1 MSPDQRQRLK
11 DIPGA
16 LKRLSDEAKSIL
28 ESDGYL
34 ASASQWQ
41 SDMFSSIAKLAAVI
55 REATGDST
63 LSI

>member
-11 DIPGA
+11 EIPVA
-16 LKRLSDEAKSIL
+16 LKNLSDEAKTIL

-34 ASASQWQ
+34 ASASQWET
-41 SDMFSSIAKLAAVI
+41 SMLSSIAKLAAVI

-63 LSI
+63 PAV